1 MLVIVGLV
9 VVFGCVAAGYA
20 MHHGPFGVLWQPN
33 EFVIIGGATIG
44 AMLIMCPKHI
54 IADLLHGI
62 KGIFKGSKLTKE
74 IMLGILVTM
83 FELIKVATYQGA
95 NGLEPHVESPESSD
109 IISKNDSLVHDHH
122 VLEFLCDTIKV
133 IIIGGVPE
141 HQISELCDLS
151 MDVHEEEAHHPPAVL
166 TKLADSLPGMGI
178 VAAVLGIIITMQHI
192 DGEPAEIGMSVA
204 AALVGTFLGILMAYG
219 VLGPM
224 ASKMEFLSH
233 ETHFKLNCVRA
244 TVLAYARGLHPLI
257 CVEFGRRALPSH
269 LRPTFS
275 ELESSC
281 RDGG

>member
-33 EFVIIGGATIG
+33 EDVIIGGATIG
-44 AMLIMCPKHI
+44 AALIMAPKHV
-54 IADLLHGI
+54 LKELVHGMI
-62 KGIFKGSKLTKE
+62 GTFKGSKVTKE
-74 IMLGILVTM
+74 SMLGMLVTL
-83 FELIKVATYQGA
+83 FELIKVAAYQGA
-95 NGLEPHVESPESSD
+95 NGLEPHVENPESSD
-109 IISKNDSLVHDHH
+109 ILSKNEILSSDHH

-141 HQISELCDLS
+141 HQIAELTDIS
-151 MDVHEEEAHHPPAVL
+151 MDVHEEEAHHAPSVL
-166 TKLADSLPGMGI
+166 TKLGDSLPGMGI

-192 DGEPAEIGMSVA
+192 DGEPAAIGMSVA

-219 VLGPM
+219 VVGPM
-224 ASKMEFLSH
+224 ASKMEFIGH
-233 ETHFKLNCVRA
+233 ETHYKLNAVRA
-244 TVLAYARGLHPLI
+244 CVLAYARGLHPMI

-275 ELESSC
+275 ELESCC
-281 RDGG
+281 REGG

>member
-33 EFVIIGGATIG
+33 EYVIIGGATIG
-44 AMLIMCPKHI
+44 AALIMAPKHV
-54 IADLLHGI
+54 LKELVHGMI
-62 KGIFKGSKLTKE
+62 GTFKGSKVTKE
-74 IMLGILVTM
+74 SMLGMLVTL
-83 FELIKVATYQGA
+83 FELIKVAAYQGA
-95 NGLEPHVESPESSD
+95 NGLEPHVENPESSD
-109 IISKNDSLVHDHH
+109 ILSKNEILSSDHH

-141 HQISELCDLS
+141 HQIAELTDIS
-151 MDVHEEEAHHPPAVL
+151 MDVHEEEAHHAPSVL
-166 TKLADSLPGMGI
+166 TKLGDSLPGMGI

-192 DGEPAEIGMSVA
+192 DGEPAAIGMSVA

-219 VLGPM
+219 VVGPM
-224 ASKMEFLSH
+224 ASKMEFIGH
-233 ETHFKLNCVRA
+233 ETHYKLNAVRA
-244 TVLAYARGLHPLI
+244 CVLAYARGLHPMI

-275 ELESSC
+275 ELESCC
-281 RDGG
+281 REGG